1 MSAPARK
8 SFKVNLVPLRPDGC
22 RRIGMMCKSV
32 DRITAQRAAL
42 RAMPSCRLHD
52 DEPRLLPIE
61 EDARY
66 APAPEAAPSILVHR
80 IDEAGNRI
88 ESRRQEVKP

>member
-1 MSAPARK
+1 MKPPARK

-22 RRIGMMCKSV
+22 RRIGMMCKAV
-32 DRITAQRAAL
+32 DRVAAQRACLA
-42 RAMPSCRLHD
+42 AMPSCRLHD

-66 APAPEAAPSILVHR
+66 APAPT
-80 IDEAGNRI
+80 
-88 ESRRQEVKP
+88 ESRHITDPSMRDAVAASLGVKS